1 MILGNCPFPK
11 TGLSNFLCKLWFIIF
26 YKTITFIIMQK
37 ARPISKNCNRDKHTE
52 PPKNI
57 LKITKFFDHSRNVQH
72 IQMKMM
78 TDQ

>member
-1 MILGNCPFPK
+1 
-11 TGLSNFLCKLWFIIF
+11 
-26 YKTITFIIMQK
+26 MQK